1 VRCQLS
7 APTTNR
13 RAHHGRYRLGV
24 ARQSTSRRGTL
35 NEQRWLEILNAA
47 AEEFYE
53 NGYKSARLQDIGR
66 RVGLLT
72 GSLYYYIDS
81 KEDLLFA
88 LVEAAHEKG
97 LAIIAEDETSAAGD
111 APTRLRNFIVQHTSL
126 QLESRADV
134 VAVVERDRLHLSSE
148 HRSQVDA
155 MRRKIQRH
163 VVGIIDQGKA
173 EGAFDPAI
181 DSTIAANS
189 LFATLNG
196 TSDWIRDFRRFPEV
210 TDFYVRLFLNGLAGD
225 SARPAPVD
233 ARPIAGSVV
242 TR

>member
-1 VRCQLS
+1 V
-7 APTTNR
+7 TTNR
-13 RAHHGRYRLGV
+13 CLRLDRYRHGV

-53 NGYKSARLQDIGR
+53 NGYKAARLQDIGR

-88 LVEAAHEKG
+88 LVDAAHKKG
-97 LAIIAEDETSAAGD
+97 LAIIAEDEASAASD
-111 APTRLRNFIVQHTSL
+111 APTRLRNFIVRHTNL
-126 QLESRADV
+126 QLESRADA
-134 VAVVERDRLHLSSE
+134 VAVVERDRLHLSPE

-155 MRRKIQRH
+155 MRRKIHRH

-173 EGAFDPAI
+173 EGAFDPTVDA
-181 DSTIAANS
+181 TIAASS

-196 TSDWIRDFRRFPEV
+196 TSDWVRDPNRLGEV
-210 TDFYVRLFLNGLAGD
+210 TDFYVRLFLSGLAGD
-225 SARPAPVD
+225 SELAARVG
-233 ARPIAGSVV
+233 AGSVAA
-242 TR
+242 TS